1 MTPPRSLILC
11 VICNRGWRL
20 VKIGFYVYFNVR
32 WGRRRAHHFVIA
44 AMRSNACSTL
54 KDRNVRDY
62 TTCCEPFRKCLNIA
76 CVLSCSR
83 SIIKNTINT
92 HGKLKVSESL
102 FFVKLMLFDASS
114 GSLTL
119 ESKKCS
125 ALPSATGP
133 QTSGSVET
141 PTPPALAIPR
151 AASVH
156 YHGQQFGN
164 LATHD

>member
-1 MTPPRSLILC
+1 MFYFNVFILLRMWPGFTKKPRNFKAIWTSKIRCTNRALMVGALTPPRSLILC

-44 AMRSNACSTL
+44 ARRSNACSML

-92 HGKLKVSESL
+92 QGKLKVSESL
-102 FFVKLMLFDASS
+102 FFAKL
-114 GSLTL
+114 T
-119 ESKKCS
+119 
-125 ALPSATGP
+125 
-133 QTSGSVET
+133 
-141 PTPPALAIPR
+141 
-151 AASVH
+151 
-156 YHGQQFGN
+156 
-164 LATHD
+164 